1 MLKNSG
7 KVVTIYDIAAELG
20 LSTSTVSRS
29 LNNSNDVNKKTLKRV
44 LDASCKMGYTSNLLA
59 SGLRNRRSNTIG
71 VIIPRL
77 NSAFMS
83 GAIAGIENIINQAGY
98 NLVISQSLENV
109 DKEVSCTESM
119 LSNRVAGLIV
129 SLAGD
134 IGSADHF
141 ESFEKH
147 GVPVVFF
154 DRVPVEEDCDKV
166 CFDDVQV
173 AEMIA
178 RLIIA
183 KQKKHVLAILWASR
197 LVSTTRKREQAF
209 RAYMQQY
216 GPDISVQFSF
226 QNELEKKTDHIIAE
240 ARQITR
246 SALMGNNRP
255 DTIFCSGDLTLIG
268 VMEAIQE
275 MELKTP
281 DTIAVISL
289 SNGFIPKLYYPKI
302 THVETSGYKLGKLAY
317 SRIMDYEKGNTQPRE
332 LFVESVLVEGQ
343 SI

>member
-1 MLKNSG
+1 MSNPATLK
-7 KVVTIYDIAAELG
+7 KIAEALNI
-20 LSTSTVSRS
+20 SVSTVSRALS
-29 LNNSNDVNKKTLKRV
+29 GHPDIASATKKKVIELSKLLDYEPNQFAVQLKTNNSKIWGIIVPELSNYFYDSFLSAIEEEARI
-44 LDASCKMGYTSNLLA
+44 LGYSVIVMQSGDDPSIELSNLQFL
-59 SGLRNRRSNTIG
+59 
-71 VIIPRL
+71 
-77 NSAFMS
+77 
-83 GAIAGIENIINQAGY
+83 
-98 NLVISQSLENV
+98 
-109 DKEVSCTESM
+109 KK
-119 LSNRVAGLIV
+119 NRVAGLFV
-129 SLAGD
+129 SISSGTKEVDAFKRLMAAN
-134 IGSADHF
+134 I
-141 ESFEKH
+141 
-147 GVPVVFF
+147 PVVFF

-226 QNELEKKTDHIIAE
+226 QNELEKKTDHILAE